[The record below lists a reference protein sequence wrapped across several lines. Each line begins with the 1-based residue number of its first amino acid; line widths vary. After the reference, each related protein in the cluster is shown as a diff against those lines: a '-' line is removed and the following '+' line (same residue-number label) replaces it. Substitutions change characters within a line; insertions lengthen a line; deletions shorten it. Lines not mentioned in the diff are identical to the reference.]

1 MRRIFFRRSSRQ
13 ANTAAPGQP
22 AQPRFEWLEGRRY
35 LAHTPY
41 AMPKDPQE
49 VQRLDFQHFIIRQE
63 LHGNY
68 LAPLDRPKNILDVG
82 CGTGRWAMEMAAE
95 FPSARV
101 VGIDLVLPDSA
112 AALGHGLAHQPE
124 NVTFLEGDILKGLPF
139 DDASFDFV
147 HIRFLF
153 LAVPEHVWPALLGEL
168 IRVTRPQGWIESV
181 ESWVTLSK
189 TFSSGYTFTEW
200 LNELLR
206 RRELDPLIAR
216 KMPEMMR
223 SRDLK
228 QIVTRELAHTPPES
242 QRWKQ
247 IYSAIGL
254 AAVENLRTPII
265 AQGIVTAEQYDLV
278 AARIRQEIQ
287 GGKALMWPAYVTYG
301 QRPTHI
307 RTDPAPARINFAEK
321 YERLF
326 AYFDRK
332 EDKGDTQ

>member
-1 MRRIFFRRSSRQ
+1 MWRGFFRRPPRQ
-13 ANTAAPGQP
+13 AKTAAPRQP
-22 AQPRFEWLEGRRY
+22 AQPRFEWLGGRRY
-35 LAHTPY
+35 LADAAYTL
-41 AMPKDPQE
+41 PKDPQE

-68 LAPLDRPKNILDVG
+68 LAPLDRPKSILDVG

-95 FPSARV
+95 FPRARV
-101 VGIDLVLPDSA
+101 VGIDLVLPDSTA
-112 AALGHGLAHQPE
+112 SLGHGLTQQPE
-124 NVTFLEGDILKGLPF
+124 NVTFLEGDVLKGLSF

-153 LAVPEHVWPALLGEL
+153 TAVPERAWPALLDEL

-189 TFSSGYTFTEW
+189 SFSSGYTFVEW
-200 LNELLR
+200 VNELLR

-223 SRDLK
+223 SRGLE

-247 IYSAIGL
+247 VYSAIGL
-254 AAVENLRTPII
+254 AALEGLRTPII
-265 AQGIVTAEQYDLV
+265 AQGIVTAEQFDLV
-278 AARIRQEIQ
+278 AARIKQEIQ
-287 GGKALMWPAYVTYG
+287 DGKVLMWPSYTTYG
-301 QRPTHI
+301 QRRASLHAQPT
-307 RTDPAPARINFAEK
+307 TRINFAEK

-326 AYFDRK
+326 ARFDPEANK
-332 EDKGDTQ
+332 TDTQ